1 MFKLTAAIAFVSASA
16 LMFEVSLARLLSIA
30 HGQEL
35 SYMVISLALLG
46 YGLATP
52 FLSRLRR
59 IRNSEPSKWPLAL
72 SISIPLILASAHFI
86 SIDSQR
92 LAWEISP
99 WLQVMFFY
107 FLFTIPFLFAGLTI
121 ASLLSKMP
129 EKSFLLY
136 SGDLVGA
143 GIGALLPFFFLP
155 FSSCWIASLLS
166 AAGGILLAKD
176 FKQKIAGAA
185 LGGLAIFLTI
195 FKSADFFELKFS
207 PSRGLPTALLEPGAK
222 LKETHWSPWTRI
234 DIFSAAAARVA
245 PGLSLNYLSDIPR
258 FDGIAVD
265 GDQIFPRIND
275 DPEYY
280 DLSFLDDLAQA
291 LPYSLIPQHPSVL
304 LIHTQGGVE
313 LFEAVF
319 HRAFVELI
327 EKDKLFRRVQFPTYS
342 GWHIVPVRHYLSRKR
357 QPYDFIVIG
366 HLGGGGALSTGMS
379 SMRQDFNLTVET
391 LRLAYQN
398 LTDRGFIVVHLFRLP
413 PERLEYRLVNTM
425 IESLKKSGVEDPEK
439 HLSIVRSL
447 QTYTFLMS
455 RNPISQE
462 ILAKI
467 KDFCN
472 GRGFELI
479 FPLGGPSQN
488 GNLFSDLIARKDIG
502 TPFLL
507 DPITDDRPFPEQ
519 SLRLKNIK
527 KIVAA
532 AKGHWQIVLEGGGWS
547 FVIFIQ
553 TILASLLI
561 LAFSGIKRSK
571 NSLNLYFLAIGFGF
585 IFVEIGWMQR
595 LSVSL
600 THHAQSVPIVL
611 GGMLIGGGIGSRIGE
626 WMKRKSLPVVA
637 CAISALV
644 SLFSVFFLKVGID
657 FLSLAAFST
666 PILFFAVVFFSIPLG
681 IPFPS
686 MLSQLKDPQKIA
698 WLWGVNACAS
708 VCGAVLAAALAP
720 MVGFT
725 SIFLISSGCYLLA
738 ALASVLSRSSA
749 QI

>member
-1 MFKLTAAIAFVSASA
+1 MLMLKTTIAIAFVSASA

-46 YGLATP
+46 YGIATP
-52 FLSRLRR
+52 LLSRLRKVR
-59 IRNSEPSKWPLAL
+59 EGEPSKWPLVL
-72 SISIPLILASAHFI
+72 SISIPLILAVAHFI
-86 SIDSQR
+86 SVDSQR
-92 LAWEISP
+92 LVWEWSP
-99 WLQVMFFY
+99 WVKVSIFY

-143 GIGALLPFFFLP
+143 GVGALLPFFFLP
-155 FSSCWIASLLS
+155 LSSCWIASLLS
-166 AAGGILLAKD
+166 AAGGIFLAKD
-176 FKQKIAGAA
+176 LKQKMGGAA
-185 LGGLAIFLTI
+185 LAGLAIFLTVL
-195 FKSADFFELKFS
+195 KPTDFFELKFS

-258 FDGIAVD
+258 FDGISVD

-275 DPEYY
+275 DPQYY
-280 DLSFLDDLAQA
+280 DLSFLDDLPQA
-291 LPYSLIPQHPSVL
+291 LPYSLIPKHPSVL

-313 LFEAVF
+313 LFEGVF
-319 HRAFVELI
+319 HRAYVELI
-327 EKDKLFRRVQFPTYS
+327 EKDKLFRGVQFPTYS

-366 HLGGGGALSTGMS
+366 HLGAGGALSTGMS

-398 LTDRGFIVVHLFRLP
+398 LTDRGFVVVHLYRLP

-425 IESLKKSGVEDPEK
+425 IESLKKSGVEDPAK

-462 ILAKI
+462 IFAKI

-472 GRGFELI
+472 KKGFELVS
-479 FPLGGPSQN
+479 PLEK
-488 GNLFSDLIARKDIG
+488 IE

-519 SLRLKNIK
+519 SLRLRNIK
-527 KIVAA
+527 EIVAA

-595 LSVSL
+595 LSVFL
-600 THHAQSVPIVL
+600 THPAQSVPIIL
-611 GGMLIGGGIGSRIGE
+611 GGMLVGSGVGARIGDFLKIKILSPLACVASGLIAFLSASFPLFVKDE
-626 WMKRKSLPVVA
+626 WMNL
-637 CAISALV
+637 AIS
-644 SLFSVFFLKVGID
+644 
-657 FLSLAAFST
+657 LSPAPLYA
-666 PILFFAVVFFSIPLG
+666 FFAVVFFSIPLG

-686 MLSQLKDPQKIA
+686 MLSQLKDPKKIA
-698 WLWGVNACAS
+698 WLWGINACAS

-738 ALASVLSRSSA
+738 ALAASQLSRSSA

>member
-1 MFKLTAAIAFVSASA
+1 MLKTTIAIFFVSASA

-46 YGLATP
+46 YGIATP
-52 FLSRLRR
+52 LLSRLRKVR
-59 IRNSEPSKWPLAL
+59 EGDASKWPLAL
-72 SISIPLILASAHFI
+72 SISIPLILAAAHFI
-86 SIDSQR
+86 SVDSQR
-92 LAWEISP
+92 LVWEWGP
-99 WLQVMFFY
+99 WLKVSIFY

-136 SGDLVGA
+136 SGDLIGA
-143 GIGALLPFFFLP
+143 GVGALLPFFFLP
-155 FSSCWIASLLS
+155 LSSCWIAAILS
-166 AAGGILLAKD
+166 ATGGILLAKD
-176 FKQKIAGAA
+176 IKQKIAGAA

-195 FKSADFFELKFS
+195 FKPTDSFELKFS

-245 PGLSLNYLSDIPR
+245 PGLSLNYLSDIPK

-275 DPEYY
+275 DPQYY
-280 DLSFLDDLAQA
+280 DLSFLDNLPQA

-313 LFEAVF
+313 RFEAVF
-319 HRAFVELI
+319 HRAFAELI
-327 EKDKLFRRVQFPTYS
+327 EKDKLFRSVQFPTYT
-342 GWHIVPVRHYLSRKR
+342 GWHIVPVRGYLNRKR
-357 QPYDFIVIG
+357 QPYDFIIIG

-398 LTDRGFIVVHLFRLP
+398 LTDRGFVVVHLYRLP

-425 IESLKKSGVEDPEK
+425 IESLKKSGVEDPAK

-462 ILAKI
+462 IFAKM

-472 GRGFELI
+472 AKGFELI
-479 FPLGGPSQN
+479 YPSQN
-488 GNLFSDLIARKDIG
+488 SNLFSELIAQKDIG
-502 TPFLL
+502 TPFAL

-519 SLRLKNIK
+519 SLRLGNIK

-547 FVIFIQ
+547 FAVFLQ
-553 TILASLLI
+553 TILASILI
-561 LAFSGIKRSK
+561 LGLSGAVRSGGH
-571 NSLNLYFLAIGFGF
+571 LNLYFLAIGFGF

-595 LSVSL
+595 LSILL
-600 THHAQSVPIVL
+600 THPAQGVPIVL
-611 GGMLIGGGIGSRIGE
+611 GGMLLGSGLGARVGE
-626 WMKRKSLPVVA
+626 FIKIKSLSGIACFVA
-637 CAISALV
+637 AFVAFSSAFFLRYAIEFVSAYPP
-644 SLFSVFFLKVGID
+644 SLFLLFFSV
-657 FLSLAAFST
+657 A
-666 PILFFAVVFFSIPLG
+666 FFAVPLG
-681 IPFPS
+681 IPFPA
-686 MLSQLKDPQKIA
+686 MLSLLKEPRKIA
-698 WLWGVNACAS
+698 WLWGINACAS

-720 MVGFT
+720 IAGFT
-725 SIFLISSGCYLLA
+725 SIFLIASGCYLLA
-738 ALASVLSRSSA
+738 ALASRLSRSSA

>member
-1 MFKLTAAIAFVSASA
+1 MLKTTLAIFFVSASA
-16 LMFEVSLARLLSIA
+16 LMFEVSLSRMLSIA

-46 YGLATP
+46 YGIATP
-52 FLSRLRR
+52 LLSRLRR
-59 IRNSEPSKWPLAL
+59 VREGDASKWPLAL
-72 SISIPLILASAHFI
+72 SISIPLILAIAHFI
-86 SIDSQR
+86 SVDSQR
-92 LAWEISP
+92 LVWEWGP
-99 WLQVMFFY
+99 WLKVSVFY

-136 SGDLVGA
+136 SGDLLGA
-143 GIGALLPFFFLP
+143 GVGALLPFFFLP
-155 FSSCWIASLLS
+155 LSSCWIAILLS
-166 AAGGILLAKD
+166 SAGGALLSKNMREKGVSLALIGVA
-176 FKQKIAGAA
+176 FFLMAQK
-185 LGGLAIFLTI
+185 
-195 FKSADFFELKFS
+195 SDRFFELKFS

-245 PGLSLNYLSDIPR
+245 PGLSLNYLSDIPK

-275 DPEYY
+275 DPKYY
-280 DLSFLDDLAQA
+280 DLSFLDDLPQA
-291 LPYSLIPQHPSVL
+291 LPYVLIPQHPSVL

-327 EKDKLFRRVQFPTYS
+327 EKDKLFRRAQFPTYS
-342 GWHIVPVRHYLSRKR
+342 GWHLVPVSGYLKRKR
-357 QPYDFIVIG
+357 QLYDFIIIG

-379 SMRQDFNLTVET
+379 AMRQDFNLTVET
-391 LRLAYQN
+391 LGLAYQN
-398 LTDRGFIVVHLFRLP
+398 LADRGFVVVHLFRLP
-413 PERLEYRLVNTM
+413 PERLEYRLLNTM
-425 IESLKKSGVEDPEK
+425 IASLKGEKRDPSK
-439 HLSIVRSL
+439 HIAIVRSL

-455 RNPISQE
+455 RNPISPE
-462 ILAKI
+462 IFSKI
-467 KDFCN
+467 KDFCD
-472 GRGFELI
+472 GKGFELVY
-479 FPLGGPSQN
+479 PLN
-488 GNLFSDLIARKDIG
+488 GNLFSDLIAGKEIG
-502 TPFLL
+502 TPFSL

-519 SLRLKNIK
+519 SLRLRNIK

-547 FVIFIQ
+547 FAVFLQ
-553 TILASLLI
+553 TILASILI
-561 LAFSGIKRSK
+561 LGLSGAARGRRH
-571 NSLNLYFLAIGFGF
+571 LNLYFLAIGFGF

-595 LSVSL
+595 LSILL
-600 THHAQSVPIVL
+600 THPAQAVPIVL
-611 GGMLIGGGIGSRIGE
+611 GGMLLGSGLGAKLGE
-626 WMKRKSLPVVA
+626 FIKIKSLSTIACVV
-637 CAISALV
+637 SAFV
-644 SLFSVFFLKVGID
+644 SFNSVFFLKYAIEFISAHPVI
-657 FLSLAAFST
+657 LAPSSLM
-666 PILFFAVVFFSIPLG
+666 LFFAVAFFAVPLG
-681 IPFPS
+681 IPFPA
-686 MLSQLKDPQKIA
+686 MLSTLKDPQKIA

-725 SIFLISSGCYLLA
+725 SIFLISLGFYLLA